1 MRERLRRIVA
11 ALLAGAILLA
21 GSGFNGA
28 VALNA
33 VAVELERG
41 LGIEPATQQSAPAH
55 SGESGSAD
63 HGCAGHLTSHLL
75 TLTES
80 RPLAFVVEP
89 ASAYEPHPASWPP
102 AARPDSFFRPPRFSL
117 A

>member
-1 MRERLRRIVA
+1 MHRRLRQFVA
-11 ALLAGAILLA
+11 VFLAGAILLA

-28 VALNA
+28 VAL
-33 VAVELERG
+33 EMEHG
-41 LGIEPATQQSAPAH
+41 LGIEPATQQPAPGH
-55 SGESGSAD
+55 SGGTGSAD

-80 RPLAFVVEP
+80 RPLAFVAEP
-89 ASAYEPHPASWPP
+89 AAECELHPASSPP